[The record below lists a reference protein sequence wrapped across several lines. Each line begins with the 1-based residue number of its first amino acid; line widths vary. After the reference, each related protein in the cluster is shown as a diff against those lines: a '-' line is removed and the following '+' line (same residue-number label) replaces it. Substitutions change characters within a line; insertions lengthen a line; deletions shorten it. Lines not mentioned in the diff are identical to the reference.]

1 MRSAYELTSSVG
13 LALLGVFA
21 LLIGW
26 HCIAQYRRD
35 VGDEPLH
42 MMLWSVLIA
51 AFSAGTSLAYV
62 AATLFVV
69 GSAFIAIG
77 CLGVLWWLVN
87 VVQNAFVA

>member
-1 MRSAYELTSSVG
+1 MSAAYELTSSAG

-26 HCIAQYRRD
+26 ACIAEHRRD
-35 VGDEPLH
+35 RGNEPLH
-42 MMLWSVLIA
+42 MMLWDVLIA

-62 AATLFVV
+62 AATLFLV
-69 GSAFIAIG
+69 GSAFILIG
-77 CLGVLWWLVN
+77 ALGAVWALVN